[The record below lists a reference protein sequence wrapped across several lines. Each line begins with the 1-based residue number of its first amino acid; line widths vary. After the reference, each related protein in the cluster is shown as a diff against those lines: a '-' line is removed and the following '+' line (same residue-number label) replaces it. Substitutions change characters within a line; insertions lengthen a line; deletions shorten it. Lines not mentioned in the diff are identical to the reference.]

1 MRWRALLALLL
12 FWGAAHAEPDN
23 TCWGDPVNIAVVDIA
38 NAPFTSNKKGSSA
51 TVKYRTNPTSFSGF
65 CNKSILFAS
74 MTHYIDMGP
83 ALTPSNIN
91 PGYFK
96 LSDDVDVMIG
106 SSADNVMKFFPLEP
120 PDSLVGRNTPIYIGK
135 NVFTTG
141 FGVAGEGEIKIKL
154 RRDIIGGAIL
164 VPSDTELFSAY
175 RVMNQKPYPPRPSKP
190 MVQARTKGGG
200 QIIPVTPE
208 CSINQGNV
216 IEANFHTLQT
226 DQVASRSDGER
237 YSKDIAL
244 HFSCNTSLTQDIK
257 VQLMADSAGFSS
269 DLIRSDNNALGIVLK
284 HQGQL
289 VKPMMAFPARLEEGS
304 GNENITL
311 TPVKDPKVALQAGT
325 FNASATLVILSQ

>member
-1 MRWRALLALLL
+1 MRLLIVLLSAFVALS
-12 FWGAAHAEPDN
+12 AHAEPAN

-38 NAPFTSNKKGSSA
+38 AANFSSNKKGA
-51 TVKYRTNPTSFSGF
+51 VAVMDYRTNPDTFSGF
-65 CNKSILFAS
+65 CNKTTTFNS
-74 MTHYIDMGP
+74 MTHYVDMGP
-83 ALTPSNIN
+83 ALMPSNIN

-106 SSADNVMKFFPLEP
+106 SHANNVTKYFPLEP
-120 PDSLVGRNTPIYIGK
+120 SDSLIGSTVPFGNGDNLK
-135 NVFTTG
+135 TYG
-141 FGVAGEGEIKIKL
+141 FSVAGVGKIKLKL
-154 RRDIIGGAIL
+154 RRDIIGGAIV

-175 RVMNQKPYPPRPSKP
+175 RVMNQRPYPPRPSKP

-208 CSINQGNV
+208 CSINQGHV
-216 IEANFHTLQT
+216 IEANFRTLQT

-244 HFSCNTSLTQDIK
+244 HFSCNTSLTQDIR
-257 VQLMADSAGFSS
+257 VQLVADSAGFSS
-269 DLIRSDNNALGIVLK
+269 DLIRSDNNTLGIALK

-311 TPVKDPKVALQAGT
+311 TPVKKPKVALQAGT
-325 FNASATLVILSQ
+325 FNASATLVILSL